1 MSEKYGRV
9 TVPTDVD
16 MIEETKEIVKRWGA
30 DALRDCDGTSMPDE
44 LKSMPVKSTLPTTR
58 QEKDNPWAEA
68 NPDEV
73 SRCI

>member
-44 LKSMPVKSTLPTTR
+44 LKSMPVKNLLYLLHDKKR
-58 QEKDNPWAEA
+58 QS
-68 NPDEV
+68 V
-73 SRCI
+73 GRGQSG